1 MNSKRLPGIY
11 PLINMTVFASF
22 IGYVVEN
29 LFKLVMNG
37 YVDNRYMFL
46 PFLLGYGLFIAAIG
60 ILIGTPNNLFPLSKR
75 QPKLKKPVAYL
86 FYFLLTALLVSAG
99 ELALGY
105 AVEAIGGFNYW
116 DYSKLPL
123 NFTKY
128 TSLPTSVGFGAIIT
142 AFMGFIY
149 EPAIRFFEK
158 KKGSRAWR
166 TLSIVVISLLVI
178 DFFASFA
185 VMIATGKRMII
196 WRWHIFHK

>member
-1 MNSKRLPGIY
+1 MNNKRLPGIY
-11 PLINMTVFASF
+11 SIINMIVLASF

-60 ILIGTPNNLFPLSKR
+60 ILVGTPNNLFPLSKR
-75 QPKLKKPVAYL
+75 QPKVKKPVAYL
-86 FYFLLTALLVSAG
+86 SYFLLTALLVSVG

-142 AFMGFIY
+142 AFMGFVY

-185 VMIATGKRMII
+185 VMITTGERMII
-196 WRWHIFHK
+196 WRWRIFHK

>member
-1 MNSKRLPGIY
+1 MNKNRLPGIY
-11 PLINMTVFASF
+11 PLLNMIVFASF

-46 PFLLGYGLFIAAIG
+46 PFLLGYGLFIAVIG
-60 ILIGTPNNLFPLSKR
+60 ILLGTPNNLFPLSNR
-75 QPKLKKPVAYL
+75 QLKMKKPVAYL
-86 FYFLLTALLVSAG
+86 FYFILTAILVSAG

-116 DYSKLPL
+116 DYSNLPL

-128 TSLPTSVGFGAIIT
+128 TSLPTSVGFGVIIT
-142 AFMGFIY
+142 AFMGLVY
-149 EPAIRFFEK
+149 EPSVSVFKK

-166 TLSIVVISLLVI
+166 ALSLVAMSFLVI

-185 VMIATGKRMII
+185 VMIKTGKRMIL
-196 WRWHIFHK
+196 WRLRLLKK

>member
-1 MNSKRLPGIY
+1 MNNKRLPGIY
-11 PLINMTVFASF
+11 PLINMIVFASF

-46 PFLLGYGLFIAAIG
+46 PFLLGYGLFIAVIG
-60 ILIGTPNNLFPLSKR
+60 IFMGTPNNLFPLKSC
-75 QPKLKKPVAYL
+75 QPKITKPLAYL
-86 FYFLLTALLVSAG
+86 IYFAITVLLVSVG

-116 DYSKLPL
+116 DYSNLPL
-123 NFTKY
+123 HFTKY

-149 EPAIRFFEK
+149 EPSIRFFEK
-158 KKGSRAWR
+158 KKKSRVWR
-166 TLSIVVISLLVI
+166 AASLIVISFLVI
-178 DFFASFA
+178 DFFISFA
-185 VMIATGKRMII
+185 VMITTGKRMVLWRLHII
-196 WRWHIFHK
+196 AK

>member
-22 IGYVVEN
+22 IGYAVEN

-86 FYFLLTALLVSAG
+86 FYFLLTVFLVSAG

-166 TLSIVVISLLVI
+166 MLSIVVISLLVI

-185 VMIATGKRMII
+185 VMLATGKRMII
-196 WRWHIFHK
+196 WRWHIFHR

>member
-1 MNSKRLPGIY
+1 MNNKRLPGIY

-60 ILIGTPNNLFPLSKR
+60 VLIGTPNNLFPLSKR
-75 QPKLKKPVAYL
+75 QPKLKKLVAYL

-116 DYSKLPL
+116 DYSKLPF

-185 VMIATGKRMII
+185 VMITTGERMVI
-196 WRWHIFHK
+196 WRWHIFHR

>member
-75 QPKLKKPVAYL
+75 RPKLKKPVAYL

-142 AFMGFIY
+142 AFMGFVY

-166 TLSIVVISLLVI
+166 TLSTVVISLLVI

-185 VMIATGKRMII
+185 VMITTGERMII
-196 WRWHIFHK
+196 WRWHILHK

>member
-75 QPKLKKPVAYL
+75 QPKLKKPVVYL

-185 VMIATGKRMII
+185 VMITTGKRMII
-196 WRWHIFHK
+196 WRWHIFHR

>member
-1 MNSKRLPGIY
+1 
-11 PLINMTVFASF
+11 MTVFASF

-60 ILIGTPNNLFPLSKR
+60 VLIGTPNNLFPLSKR
-75 QPKLKKPVAYL
+75 QPKLKKLVAYL

-116 DYSKLPL
+116 DYSKLPF

-185 VMIATGKRMII
+185 VMITTGERMVI
-196 WRWHIFHK
+196 WRWHIFHR

>member
-1 MNSKRLPGIY
+1 MY

-60 ILIGTPNNLFPLSKR
+60 ILIGTPNNFFPLLKR
-75 QPKLKKPVAYL
+75 QTRLKKPAAYL
-86 FYFLLTALLVSAG
+86 LYFALAAILVSVG

-142 AFMGFIY
+142 AFMGFVY
-149 EPAIRFFEK
+149 EPAIRFFEN
-158 KKGSRAWR
+158 KKGSHAWR
-166 TLSIVVISLLVI
+166 VISIGLISLLVI
-178 DFFASFA
+178 DFFASF
-185 VMIATGKRMII
+185 VIMIKTGKRMIL
-196 WRWHIFHK
+196 WRIRLINK

>member
-46 PFLLGYGLFIAAIG
+46 PFLLGYGLFIVAIG

-75 QPKLKKPVAYL
+75 QPKLKKPVVYL

-149 EPAIRFFEK
+149 SGIGLK
-158 KKGSRAWR
+158 
-166 TLSIVVISLLVI
+166 
-178 DFFASFA
+178 FAQ
-185 VMIATGKRMII
+185 
-196 WRWHIFHK
+196 W

>member
-60 ILIGTPNNLFPLSKR
+60 ILIGTPNNLFPLSRR

-142 AFMGFIY
+142 AFMGFVY

-166 TLSIVVISLLVI
+166 TLSTVVISLLVI

-185 VMIATGKRMII
+185 VMITTGERMII
-196 WRWHIFHK
+196 WRWHILHK

>member
-1 MNSKRLPGIY
+1 MNKNRLPGIY
-11 PLINMTVFASF
+11 PLLNMIVLASF

-46 PFLLGYGLFIAAIG
+46 PFLLGYGLFIAVIG
-60 ILIGTPNNLFPLSKR
+60 ILLGTPNNLFPLSNRRLKM
-75 QPKLKKPVAYL
+75 KKPVAYL
-86 FYFLLTALLVSAG
+86 FYFILTAILVSAG

-105 AVEAIGGFNYW
+105 TVEAIGGFNYW
-116 DYSKLPL
+116 DYSNLPL

-128 TSLPTSVGFGAIIT
+128 TSLPTSVGFGVIIT
-142 AFMGFIY
+142 AFMGFVY
-149 EPAIRFFEK
+149 EPSVSFFKK

-166 TLSIVVISLLVI
+166 AISLVAVSLLVI

-185 VMIATGKRMII
+185 VMIKTGKRMIL
-196 WRWHIFHK
+196 WRLRLLKK

>member
-1 MNSKRLPGIY
+1 MNNKRLPGIY

-60 ILIGTPNNLFPLSKR
+60 VLIGTPNNLFPLSKR
-75 QPKLKKPVAYL
+75 QPKLKKLVAYL

-185 VMIATGKRMII
+185 VMITTGERMVI
-196 WRWHIFHK
+196 WRWHIFHR